1 MDKEKVLKVCNQ
13 IADKGLLKTLEIK
26 FTDVGDDFLTATM
39 PVNEKVYQPDGI
51 LHGGA
56 TVALAE
62 TVGSAAVAVLTK
74 NSNLTIRGI
83 EINANH
89 IKSVKK
95 GTVIATAKPIHLGKT
110 IQLWEIRTVD
120 EENQLI
126 SISKL
131 TTLSLIHISEPTR
144 PY

>member
-1 MDKEKVLKVCNQ
+1 MDKGKVLKVCNQ

-74 NSNLTIRGI
+74 NPNLTIRGI

-131 TTLSLIHISEPTR
+131 TTYTR
-144 PY
+144 QKK

>member
-1 MDKEKVLKVCNQ
+1 MDKENVLKACNQ
-13 IADKGLLKTLEIK
+13 IADRGLLKTLGIK
-26 FTDVGDDFLTATM
+26 FTDVGNDFLTASM

-89 IKSVKK
+89 IKSVKN
-95 GTVIATAKPIHLGKT
+95 GNVIATAKPIHLGKT
-110 IQLWEIRTVD
+110 IQLWEIRTTD
-120 EENQLI
+120 QENQLI

-131 TTLSLIHISEPTR
+131 TTYTR
-144 PY
+144 EKK

>member
-89 IKSVKK
+89 IKSVKN

-131 TTLSLIHISEPTR
+131 TTYTR
-144 PY
+144 FKK

>member
-26 FTDVGDDFLTATM
+26 FTDVGNDFLTATM

-95 GTVIATAKPIHLGKT
+95 GNVIATAKPIHLGKT

-131 TTLSLIHISEPTR
+131 TTYTR
-144 PY
+144 FKK

>member
-1 MDKEKVLKVCNQ
+1 MDKGKVLKVCNQ

-74 NSNLTIRGI
+74 NSNLIIRGI

-95 GTVIATAKPIHLGKT
+95 GSVIATAKPIHLGKT

-131 TTLSLIHISEPTR
+131 TTYTR
-144 PY
+144 QKK

>member
-13 IADKGLLKTLEIK
+13 IANKGLLKTLEIK

-95 GTVIATAKPIHLGKT
+95 GSVIATAKPIHLGKT

-131 TTLSLIHISEPTR
+131 TTYTR
-144 PY
+144 HKK

>member
-89 IKSVKK
+89 IKSVKN

-131 TTLSLIHISEPTR
+131 TTYTR
-144 PY
+144 YKK

>member
-1 MDKEKVLKVCNQ
+1 MDKERVLKVCNQ

-26 FTDVGDDFLTATM
+26 FTDVGDDFLSATM

-131 TTLSLIHISEPTR
+131 TTYTR
-144 PY
+144 FKK

>member
-26 FTDVGDDFLTATM
+26 FTDVGDNFLTATM

-74 NSNLTIRGI
+74 NSNITIRGI

-131 TTLSLIHISEPTR
+131 TTYTR
-144 PY
+144 QKK

>member
-95 GTVIATAKPIHLGKT
+95 GTVIATAKPIHLGNT
-110 IQLWEIRTVD
+110 IQLWEIRTLD

-131 TTLSLIHISEPTR
+131 TTYTR
-144 PY
+144 QKK

>member
-26 FTDVGDDFLTATM
+26 FTDVGNDFLTATM

-95 GTVIATAKPIHLGKT
+95 GSVIATAKPIHLGKT

-131 TTLSLIHISEPTR
+131 TTYTR
-144 PY
+144 FKK

>member
-1 MDKEKVLKVCNQ
+1 MDKENVLMVCNQ
-13 IADKGLLKTLEIK
+13 IADKGLLKTLRIK
-26 FTDVGDDFLTATM
+26 FTDVGNDFLTASM
-39 PVNEKVYQPDGI
+39 PVNENVYQPDGI

-74 NSNLTIRGI
+74 NPNLTIRGI

-95 GTVIATAKPIHLGKT
+95 GNVIATARPIHLGKT

-120 EENQLI
+120 EQNQLI

-131 TTLSLIHISEPTR
+131 TTYTR
-144 PY
+144 QKK

>member
-1 MDKEKVLKVCNQ
+1 MDKENVLKVCNQ
-13 IADKGLLKTLEIK
+13 IADRGLLKTLGIK
-26 FTDVGDDFLTATM
+26 FTDVGNDFLTASM

-74 NSNLTIRGI
+74 KSNLTIRGI

-89 IKSVKK
+89 IKSVKN
-95 GTVIATAKPIHLGKT
+95 GNVIATAKPIHLGKT
-110 IQLWEIRTVD
+110 IQLWEIRTTD
-120 EENQLI
+120 QENQLI

-131 TTLSLIHISEPTR
+131 TTYTR
-144 PY
+144 EKK

>member
-26 FTDVGDDFLTATM
+26 FTDVGNDFLTATM

-89 IKSVKK
+89 IKSVKN

-131 TTLSLIHISEPTR
+131 TTYTR
-144 PY
+144 QKK

>member
-1 MDKEKVLKVCNQ
+1 MDKENVLMVCNQ
-13 IADKGLLKTLEIK
+13 IADKGLLKTLRIK
-26 FTDVGDDFLTATM
+26 FTDVGNDFLTASM
-39 PVNEKVYQPDGI
+39 PVNENVYQPDGI

-74 NSNLTIRGI
+74 NPNLTIRGI

-95 GTVIATAKPIHLGKT
+95 GNVIATARPIHLGKT

-131 TTLSLIHISEPTR
+131 TTYTR
-144 PY
+144 YKK

>member
-56 TVALAE
+56 T
-62 TVGSAAVAVLTK
+62 VAVLTK

-131 TTLSLIHISEPTR
+131 TTYTR
-144 PY
+144 QKK

>member
-13 IADKGLLKTLEIK
+13 IADKGLLTTLEIK
-26 FTDVGDDFLTATM
+26 FTDVGDNFLTATM

-95 GTVIATAKPIHLGKT
+95 GNVIATAKPIHLGKT

-131 TTLSLIHISEPTR
+131 TTYTR
-144 PY
+144 QKK

>member
-26 FTDVGDDFLTATM
+26 FTDVGDNFLTATM

-62 TVGSAAVAVLTK
+62 TVGSAAVAVFTK

-95 GTVIATAKPIHLGKT
+95 GNVIATAKPIHLGKT

-131 TTLSLIHISEPTR
+131 TTYTR
-144 PY
+144 YKK

>member
-1 MDKEKVLKVCNQ
+1 MDKGKVLKICNQ

-131 TTLSLIHISEPTR
+131 TTYTR
-144 PY
+144 FKK

>member
-1 MDKEKVLKVCNQ
+1 MDKENVLMVCNQ
-13 IADKGLLKTLEIK
+13 IADKGLLKTLRIK
-26 FTDVGDDFLTATM
+26 FTDVGNDFLTASM
-39 PVNEKVYQPDGI
+39 PVNENVYQPDGI

-74 NSNLTIRGI
+74 NPNLTIRGI

-95 GTVIATAKPIHLGKT
+95 GNVIATARPIHLGKT

-120 EENQLI
+120 EQNQLI

-131 TTLSLIHISEPTR
+131 TTYSREKK
-144 PY
+144 

>member
-26 FTDVGDDFLTATM
+26 FTDVGSDFLTATM

-74 NSNLTIRGI
+74 NPNLTIRGI

-131 TTLSLIHISEPTR
+131 TTYTR
-144 PY
+144 QKK

>member
-74 NSNLTIRGI
+74 KSNLTIRGI

-89 IKSVKK
+89 IKSVKN

-131 TTLSLIHISEPTR
+131 TTYTR
-144 PY
+144 QKK

>member
-1 MDKEKVLKVCNQ
+1 MDKENVLKVCNQ
-13 IADKGLLKTLEIK
+13 IADRGLLKTLGIK
-26 FTDVGDDFLTATM
+26 FIDVGNDFLTASM

-89 IKSVKK
+89 IRSVKN
-95 GTVIATAKPIHLGKT
+95 GNVIATAKPIHLGKT
-110 IQLWEIRTVD
+110 IQLWEIRTTD
-120 EENQLI
+120 QENQLI

-131 TTLSLIHISEPTR
+131 TTYTR
-144 PY
+144 EKK

>member
-1 MDKEKVLKVCNQ
+1 MDKENVLKVCNQ
-13 IADKGLLKTLEIK
+13 IADRGLLKTLGIK
-26 FTDVGDDFLTATM
+26 FTDVGNDFLTATM

-95 GTVIATAKPIHLGKT
+95 GNVIATAKPIHLGKT

-131 TTLSLIHISEPTR
+131 TTYTR
-144 PY
+144 QKK

>member
-1 MDKEKVLKVCNQ
+1 MDKENVLMVCNQ
-13 IADKGLLKTLEIK
+13 IADKGLLKTLRIK
-26 FTDVGDDFLTATM
+26 FTDVGNDFLTASM
-39 PVNEKVYQPDGI
+39 PVNENVYQPDGI

-74 NSNLTIRGI
+74 NPNLTIRGI

-95 GTVIATAKPIHLGKT
+95 GDVIATARPIHLGKT

-120 EENQLI
+120 EQNQLI

-131 TTLSLIHISEPTR
+131 TTYTR
-144 PY
+144 QKK

>member
-1 MDKEKVLKVCNQ
+1 MNKESVLKSCNQ
-13 IADKGLLKTLEIK
+13 IADKGLLKTLKIK
-26 FTDVGDDFLTATM
+26 FIDVGHDFLTASM

-74 NSNLTIRGI
+74 DPNLTIRGI

-89 IKSVKK
+89 LRSVKD
-95 GTVIATAKPIHLGKT
+95 GNVFATAKPVHLGKS
-110 IQLWEIRTVD
+110 IQLWEIKTVD
-120 EENQLI
+120 SKNQLI

-131 TTLSLIHISEPTR
+131 TTYTR
-144 PY
+144 KKK

>member
-1 MDKEKVLKVCNQ
+1 MDKENVLKVCNQ
-13 IADKGLLKTLEIK
+13 IADRGLLKTLGIK
-26 FTDVGDDFLTATM
+26 FTDVGNDFLTASM

-62 TVGSAAVAVLTK
+62 TVGSAAVAVLAK

-89 IKSVKK
+89 IKSVKN
-95 GTVIATAKPIHLGKT
+95 GNVIATAKPIHLGKT
-110 IQLWEIRTVD
+110 IQLWEIRTTD
-120 EENQLI
+120 QENQLI

-131 TTLSLIHISEPTR
+131 TTYTR
-144 PY
+144 EKK

>member
-1 MDKEKVLKVCNQ
+1 MDKENVLMVCNQ
-13 IADKGLLKTLEIK
+13 IADKGLLKTLRIK
-26 FTDVGDDFLTATM
+26 FTDVGNDFLTASM
-39 PVNEKVYQPDGI
+39 PVNENVYQPDGI

-74 NSNLTIRGI
+74 NPNLTIRGI

-95 GTVIATAKPIHLGKT
+95 GNVIATARPIHLGKT

-131 TTLSLIHISEPTR
+131 TTYTR
-144 PY
+144 

>member
-1 MDKEKVLKVCNQ
+1 MDKENVLKVCNQ
-13 IADKGLLKTLEIK
+13 IADRGLLKTLGIK
-26 FTDVGDDFLTATM
+26 FTDVGNDFLTATM

-89 IKSVKK
+89 IKSVKN
-95 GTVIATAKPIHLGKT
+95 GNVIATAKPIHLGKT
-110 IQLWEIRTVD
+110 IQLWEIRTTNQ
-120 EENQLI
+120 ENQLI

-131 TTLSLIHISEPTR
+131 TTYTR
-144 PY
+144 EKK

>member
-1 MDKEKVLKVCNQ
+1 MDKEKVLMVCNQ

-26 FTDVGDDFLTATM
+26 FTDVGSDFLTATM

-131 TTLSLIHISEPTR
+131 TTYTR
-144 PY
+144 QKK

>member
-1 MDKEKVLKVCNQ
+1 MDKENVLKVCNQ
-13 IADKGLLKTLEIK
+13 IADRGLLKTLGIK
-26 FTDVGDDFLTATM
+26 FTDVGNDFLTASM

-89 IKSVKK
+89 IRSVKN
-95 GTVIATAKPIHLGKT
+95 GNVIATAKPIHLGKT
-110 IQLWEIRTVD
+110 IQLWEIRTTD
-120 EENQLI
+120 QENQLI

-131 TTLSLIHISEPTR
+131 TTYTR
-144 PY
+144 EKK

>member
-74 NSNLTIRGI
+74 KSNLTIRGI

-131 TTLSLIHISEPTR
+131 TTYTR
-144 PY
+144 QKK

>member
-110 IQLWEIRTVD
+110 IQLWEIRTTD
-120 EENQLI
+120 QENQLI

-131 TTLSLIHISEPTR
+131 TTYTR
-144 PY
+144 EKK

>member
-1 MDKEKVLKVCNQ
+1 MAKEDVLKICNQ
-13 IADKGLLKTLEIK
+13 IADKGLLKTLGIK
-26 FTDVGDDFLTATM
+26 FVDVGNDFLTASM
-39 PVNEKVYQPDGI
+39 PVNERVYQPDGI

-74 NSNLTIRGI
+74 NSNLIIRGI

-89 IKSVKK
+89 IKSVKN
-95 GTVIATAKPIHLGKT
+95 GNIMATAKPIHLGKT

-120 EENQLI
+120 EKNQLI

-131 TTLSLIHISEPTR
+131 TTYTR
-144 PY
+144 VKK

>member
-1 MDKEKVLKVCNQ
+1 MAKEDVLKICNQ
-13 IADKGLLKTLEIK
+13 IADKGLLKTLGIK
-26 FTDVGDDFLTATM
+26 FVDVGNDFLTASM

-74 NSNLTIRGI
+74 NSNLIIRGI

-89 IKSVKK
+89 IKSVKN
-95 GTVIATAKPIHLGKT
+95 GNIMATAKPIHLGKT

-120 EENQLI
+120 EKNQLI

-131 TTLSLIHISEPTR
+131 TTYTR
-144 PY
+144 VKK

>member
-1 MDKEKVLKVCNQ
+1 MDKGKVLKICNQ

-74 NSNLTIRGI
+74 KSNLTIRGI

-131 TTLSLIHISEPTR
+131 TTYTR
-144 PY
+144 QKK

>member
-95 GTVIATAKPIHLGKT
+95 GNVIATAKPIHLGKT

-131 TTLSLIHISEPTR
+131 TTYTR
-144 PY
+144 QKK

>member
-26 FTDVGDDFLTATM
+26 FTDVGDNFLTATM

-83 EINANH
+83 ELNANH

-131 TTLSLIHISEPTR
+131 TTYTR
-144 PY
+144 YKK